1 MLKKWFQAG
10 FYKIVSPIVGLVV
23 RLGVTPN
30 MITLLGVLANV
41 VALYFFWKASQTPL
55 RFDAFGALATAAGW
69 VLLGG
74 IFDVLD
80 GRVARITGSESQ
92 AGALFD
98 SVLDRYAEWIMFLG
112 FGLFARFQAGWTME
126 LGVFIALMGS
136 VMVSYTRARVE
147 GLQGPPLGG
156 LFQRPE
162 RIVTLGV
169 GALIVGLLGL
179 LFAIDDQLLTDIL
192 EGLVWVVAAGAM
204 STAAYRFRAGYRSLK
219 RTL

>member
-10 FYKIVSPIVGLVV
+10 FYKIVSPIVGLLI
-23 RLGVTPN
+23 RLGISPN
-30 MITLLGVLANV
+30 MITILGVLANV
-41 VALYFFWKASQTPL
+41 VALYYFWKSSQIQP
-55 RFDAFGALATAAGW
+55 RFDAFGALAAAGGW
-69 VLLGG
+69 VLVGG

-80 GRVARITGSESQ
+80 GRLARITGSESR

-112 FGLFARFQAGWTME
+112 LGLFARFHAGWTME
-126 LGVFIALMGS
+126 IGVFVALMGS

-147 GLQGPPLGG
+147 GLQGDPPGG

-162 RIVTLGV
+162 RIVILGV
-169 GALIVGLLGL
+169 GSTLVGLLGF
-179 LFAIDDQLLTDIL
+179 LFGIDDQLLVSIL
-192 EGLVWVVAAGAM
+192 EGLIWVVAVGAM
-204 STAAYRFRAGYRSLK
+204 GTAAYRLWAGYRSLK